1 MGSLELV
8 RPAEDREARVHEQSI
23 QAVVLGKWADYRPV
37 LPDAS
42 VNFLPREPYLDL
54 ARHDAGVLAELA
66 AGWFDDFESEFREP
80 VLASVDDQVVTVC
93 PQLIR
98 EIIEPE
104 PLRIQ
109 HAFIE
114 GSFLRRLFRLLV
126 DGRGW
131 EADAQVRDVMARHYP
146 FHLVAVEAVEGR

>member
-1 MGSLELV
+1 MYEH
-8 RPAEDREARVHEQSI
+8 RAQEHRI

-37 LPDAS
+37 LPEATVRFVDRDA
-42 VNFLPREPYLDL
+42 YLDL

-66 AGWFDDFESEFREP
+66 AGWFDDFDTEFREP
-80 VLASVDDQVVTVC
+80 VLSDVDDQLVTVC
-93 PQLIR
+93 PPLMR

-104 PLRIQ
+104 PPRIQ
-109 HAFIE
+109 RAFVE

-146 FHLVAVEAVEGR
+146 FHLAAVEAVEAR